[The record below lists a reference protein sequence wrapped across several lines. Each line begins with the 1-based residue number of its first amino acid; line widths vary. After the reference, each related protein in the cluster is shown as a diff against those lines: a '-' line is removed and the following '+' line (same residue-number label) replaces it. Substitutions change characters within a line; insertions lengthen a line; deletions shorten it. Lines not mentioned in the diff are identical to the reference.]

1 MRAMKPRDAIIA
13 RFRNSQQLL
22 DHGRRELRAD
32 ALAIAAAALAAVDP
46 AAALRRLIRIE
57 GDDLV
62 VRGAPWVGLR
72 PPEGAPPLFEDAL
85 TAGAPDHVP
94 AGAER
99 RSGDT
104 VIPLGGR
111 RVFLV
116 GAGKASLGMAAVLD
130 ELLGPRFTDAVVV
143 VKRGQPADLPRPL
156 HHIDVREASH
166 PVPDETSLAG
176 GLRLLQVARGAQPGD
191 LVIGIVTGGSSALTV
206 TPAGGISLDDK
217 ITTNRLL
224 LACGAD
230 IVSINNVRKHLSAIK
245 GGLLAAAC
253 GPGCQIVNF
262 TVSDVVGDPLD
273 YVTDLTVPDRST
285 WAMARDTCDRF
296 KLWDLLPPAVAAR
309 LRDAD
314 AVAETPKDVA
324 GTTVGEARTWVVADA
339 AQMCAAAS
347 DEARRLG
354 YAPRLLGLDWE
365 GEARDAGCA
374 VAHEL
379 LASPPGTC
387 LLAGG
392 ENTVTMAPGL
402 HGFGGPSQEAA
413 LAAAL
418 ELAGSTPALEPP
430 QAAASDSPRPAEREA
445 PHGPASPRPAGGGA
459 AVLCLDSDGTDGPT
473 DAAGGLVDDL
483 TATSVAVSSGGDSP
497 DRGATGGSAAGDIV
511 YRPQADAAIAA
522 ALEAHT
528 ANDCLA
534 ALGDLVVTGPT
545 DTNVNDLKIALRGH

>member
-1 MRAMKPRDAIIA
+1 MRAMKLDDAIIA
-13 RFRNSQQLL
+13 RFRTSQRLL

-72 PPEGAPPLFEDAL
+72 PPHGAPPIAEDGRAARPAAASASAE
-85 TAGAPDHVP
+85 AGHRP
-94 AGAER
+94 
-99 RSGDT
+99 SDT
-104 VIPLGGR
+104 VVPLAGR

-116 GAGKASLGMAAVLD
+116 GAGKASLGMAVVLD
-130 ELLGPRFTDAVVV
+130 ELLGPRFTDAAVV
-143 VKRGQPADLPRPL
+143 VKRGQLEGLPRPL
-156 HHIDVREASH
+156 RHIDVREASH
-166 PVPDETSLAG
+166 PLPDESSMAG
-176 GLRLLQVARGAQPGD
+176 GLRLLEVARQARPGD
-191 LVIGIVTGGSSALTV
+191 LLIGIVTGGSSALAV
-206 TPAGGISLDDK
+206 APAGGISLDDK
-217 ITTNRLL
+217 IETNRLL
-224 LACGAD
+224 LTCGAD

-296 KLWDLLPPAVAAR
+296 RLWNLLPPAVATR
-309 LRDAD
+309 LRDAG
-314 AVAETPKDVA
+314 AAAETPKDVP
-324 GTTVGEARTWVVADA
+324 GTTVGEALTWVVADA
-339 AQMCAAAS
+339 AQMCAAAAE
-347 DEARRLG
+347 EARRYG

-374 VAHEL
+374 VAREL

-418 ELAGSTPALEPP
+418 ELAGPESART
-430 QAAASDSPRPAEREA
+430 
-445 PHGPASPRPAGGGA
+445 ASPRPTDGGA

-483 TATSVAVSSGGDSP
+483 TASLAAVSGCGGSSDRRAAGAAGGGD
-497 DRGATGGSAAGDIV
+497 V
-511 YRPQADAAIAA
+511 YRPPADAAIAA

-528 ANDCLA
+528 ASDCLA

-545 DTNVNDLKIALRGH
+545 DTNVNDLKIALRGR